1 MNEELPFEHMEGNVG
16 ASDSANNCGKDVEEN
31 KPMSSKW
38 TTGVGPRIGCLRVS
52 SKFPSSGI

>member
-1 MNEELPFEHMEGNVG
+1 MKTIKLLTCLC